1 MEFVKSW
8 FNVNIVIVYFLSVS
22 KVRVNFYIVDKI
34 NLFFVYNWLFS
45 KLEDK

>member
-34 NLFFVYNWLFS
+34 NLFFVYNWLFL